1 MRQVRRDPPVR
12 SDPAPSRAVYRV
24 TRLWLSP
31 MFRFSLRVMLPLAI
45 ILGGIGLW
53 ASQSDRRAEIAGWAM
68 ELQSAVKNRPEFS
81 MKQIIITGAAPDL
94 LVEIRDA
101 LPVRFPISWF
111 DLDTEIIREAVE
123 EFDAVKSAEV
133 TLDLGGA
140 VRVKVSERVPIVLWR
155 THRGIEMLDDTGH
168 RVASIDRRDGRPDLP
183 LITGTGADQ
192 AVPEALALYGAAKPI
207 AHRLRGLTRQG
218 ARRWDVVLDKGQIIQ
233 LPETRAVAA
242 LERVIALQEAQ
253 DILGRDIALV
263 DIRQFSRPTVRLRP
277 EALAYLQT
285 MRAFEQGLSTQ

>member
-12 SDPAPSRAVYRV
+12 SDPAPSRAAYRV

-31 MFRFSLRVMLPLAI
+31 MFRFSLRVMLPMALV
-45 ILGGIGLW
+45 LGAVGLW
-53 ASQSDRRAEIAGWAM
+53 IAQSDRRAEIASWAL
-68 ELQSAVKNRPEFS
+68 ELQSAVKNRSEFS
-81 MKQIIITGAAPDL
+81 MQQIIITGAAPDL

-123 EFDAVKSAEV
+123 DFDAVKSAEV

-140 VRVKVSERVPIVLWR
+140 VRVNVSERVPVALWR

-183 LITGTGADQ
+183 LITGTGADR
-192 AVPEALALYGAAKPI
+192 AVPEAIALYAAARPI

-253 DILGRDIALV
+253 DILGRDVALV
-263 DIRQFSRPTVRLRP
+263 DIRQFTRPTVRLRP
-277 EALAYLQT
+277 DALAYLQT
-285 MRAFEQGLSTQ
+285 MREFERGLSRQ